1 MKQLRIFL
9 IFIALSFAT
18 MLFAAEKT
26 TTFKVKGMG
35 WPGRAYKVS
44 SALKSSNGVI
54 NAEASYKTHT
64 VKVIFDDSKTKKS
77 ELKKKIESL
86 GFKVSK

>member
-1 MKQLRIFL
+1 
-9 IFIALSFAT
+9 
-18 MLFAAEKT
+18 
-26 TTFKVKGMG
+26 
-35 WPGRAYKVS
+35 VS